1 MPVHSIRAR
10 RLVQSGPGATID
22 SVMRDLYLVLMSGFL
37 QRPLRYRYYNATI
50 FLIAVNVIAFVVTWL
65 APRAGVYLAL
75 IPAYVVQGGA
85 WWQVVTYM
93 FVHGGFQH
101 IFFNML
107 ALFLFGIQLEQ
118 RMGSTEFLLY
128 YFFSGIGAGL
138 ATVLVNNATG
148 IGGVPV
154 VGASGAIFGLL
165 LAFASFFPDARI
177 FIFGIL
183 PIRAPMA
190 VLLYA
195 GIEIVL
201 QFWNSRSG
209 VAHLTHLAGLAFGYL
224 YLLVRFGINPI
235 SLFFRRR

>member
-1 MPVHSIRAR
+1 MA
-10 RLVQSGPGATID
+10 
-22 SVMRDLYLVLMSGFL
+22 GFL
-37 QRPLRYRYYNATI
+37 QRPLRYSYYNATI
-50 FLIAVNVIAFVVTWL
+50 GLIAANLLFFILTWL
-65 APRAGVYLAL
+65 SPRVGYALAL
-75 IPAYVVQGGA
+75 VPASVLQAGT

-93 FVHGGFQH
+93 FVHSGFQH

-107 ALFLFGIQLEQ
+107 ALFIFGIQLER

-138 ATVLVNNATG
+138 ATVLINSVAG
-148 IGGVPV
+148 MGGVAV

-177 FIFGIL
+177 FIFGVL
-183 PIRAPMA
+183 PMRAPTA
-190 VLLYA
+190 VALYA
-195 GIEIVL
+195 GIEVVL

-224 YLLVRFGINPI
+224 YLVVRFRINPI
-235 SLFFRRR
+235 RLFFRRR

>member
-1 MPVHSIRAR
+1 MP
-10 RLVQSGPGATID
+10 
-22 SVMRDLYLVLMSGFL
+22 GFL

-50 FLIAVNVIAFVVTWL
+50 FLIAVNVIVFVVTWL

-75 IPAYVVQGGA
+75 IPAYVVRGGA
-85 WWQVVTYM
+85 WWQLVTYM
-93 FVHGGFQH
+93 FVHGGLRH

-107 ALFLFGIQLEQ
+107 AMFLFGIQLEQ

-138 ATVLVNNATG
+138 ATLLIFNATG
-148 IGGVPV
+148 IGDTAV

-177 FIFGIL
+177 FIFGLL

-190 VLLYA
+190 VLLFA
-195 GIEIVL
+195 GIEIAL
-201 QFWNSRSG
+201 QLWNSRSG

-224 YLLVRFGINPI
+224 YLLVRFRINPI